1 MNCGLSL
8 LIRVICI
15 YIINMRRSFY
25 MCFFLRKLAL
35 QKEKMQEFDI
45 NLIIQGGTE
54 DEIEELE
61 QT

>member
-1 MNCGLSL
+1 MY
-8 LIRVICI
+8 I
-15 YIINMRRSFY
+15 YNQNAKK
-25 MCFFLRKLAL
+25 FLHVLFPKKTSPA
-35 QKEKMQEFDI
+35 EGENAGIDI

>member
-1 MNCGLSL
+1 
-8 LIRVICI
+8 
-15 YIINMRRSFY
+15 

-35 QKEKMQEFDI
+35 QKEKMQEFNI